1 MSRRKS
7 TDQKTRAT
15 AEKLHSVCSVMIL
28 VSVSSKDSLA
38 SPHLDMDC
46 GRLLPLS
53 NPQPAVDYS
62 FSM

>member
-1 MSRRKS
+1 
-7 TDQKTRAT
+7 
-15 AEKLHSVCSVMIL
+15 VCSVMIL